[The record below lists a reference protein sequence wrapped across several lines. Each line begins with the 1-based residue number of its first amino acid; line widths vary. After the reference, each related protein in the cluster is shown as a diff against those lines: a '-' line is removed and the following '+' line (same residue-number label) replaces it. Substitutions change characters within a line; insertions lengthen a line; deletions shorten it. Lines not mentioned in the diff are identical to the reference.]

1 MDELL
6 RTSIKFLAGVGPKR
20 AEMLK
25 KEIDVESF
33 DDLLNYYPYRYVDR
47 SKFYRTNELLP
58 DMPYVQLKG
67 YIRHYYEEG
76 NGRQKRLKAIFSDEY
91 GSIELIWFAGYRYI
105 QQMFP
110 EGRQYIIFG
119 KPSYYLNSFNMP
131 HPEIDTEET
140 ASMVSGG
147 LVPMYHT
154 TETMKRSGI
163 TSRKI
168 QELVYKLLKS
178 TRGKIE
184 ETLPEY
190 IIKHYGLPAL
200 PDAIRMIHYPQN
212 PEELRLAKYRLKFE
226 ELFYLE
232 LKLELS
238 KEGRKTRFLGEKFA
252 VVGDYF
258 NSFYL
263 NHLPFDL
270 TNAQKRVVKEIRTDC
285 GSGCQ
290 MNRLVQGDVGS
301 GKTMVALLAMLL
313 ALDNGCQA
321 CMMAPTEILARQHHE
336 GLSEL
341 LKPMGI
347 EVGLLIGSTTKKQ
360 REKLLPKLASGEL
373 KIIVGTHA
381 LIEPNIIFHRL
392 GMAVIDE
399 QHRFGVEQRAKLWIK
414 NPNKLPHVLIMSATP
429 IPRTLAMTLYG
440 DLDISIIDELPPG
453 RKPVYTEHRF
463 DDNMHPI
470 FMFLHREIKKGRQV
484 YVVFPMIE
492 ETEKADIKS
501 LEEGYDLYASNF
513 GQERVTLV
521 HGKMNAREKKR
532 VMDTFVSG
540 EKKILLATTVIE
552 VGVNVPN
559 ASVMIIEN
567 ADRFGLSQLH
577 QLRGRVGRGAEQ
589 SYCILLTSSK
599 VGNEARKRIEVM
611 CSTNDGFIVAEEDMK
626 QRGFGEI
633 EGTRQSG
640 KELMLKIANPAS
652 DGQLV
657 AITKREAASIVAMDP
672 SLTLEHN
679 VVLKERLLWLDRNG
693 QEAYSNIS

>member
-1 MDELL
+1 MDDILN
-6 RTSIKFLAGVGPKR
+6 TNIKFLAGVGPRR
-20 AEMLK
+20 AEVIR
-25 KEIDVESF
+25 KEIEVESF

-47 SKFYRTNELLP
+47 SKFYRTNELMP
-58 DMPYVQLKG
+58 DMPYVQLRG
-67 YIRHYYEEG
+67 YIRQYYEEG
-76 NGRQKRLKAIFSDEY
+76 AGRNKRLKAIFSDEY
-91 GSIELIWFAGYRYI
+91 GSIELIWFAGFKYI
-105 QQMFP
+105 RSMFP
-110 EGRQYIIFG
+110 EGRKYIIFG
-119 KPSYYLNSFNMP
+119 KPSYYMNTFSMP
-131 HPEIDTEET
+131 HPDIDTEES
-140 ASMVSGG
+140 AKMVSGG

-154 TETMKRSGI
+154 TDKMKRSGI

-168 QELVYKLLKS
+168 QELVFKVLSSNKD
-178 TRGKIE
+178 KIA

-190 IIKHYGLPAL
+190 IVKHYGLPSL
-200 PDAIRMIHYPQN
+200 SDAIKMIHFPQN
-212 PEELRLAKYRLKFE
+212 PDALRMAKYRLKFE

-232 LKLELS
+232 LKLELT
-238 KEGRKTRFLGEKFA
+238 KQGRKTRFLGEKFTT
-252 VVGDYF
+252 VGETF
-258 NSFYL
+258 NTFYSKY
-263 NHLPFDL
+263 LPFEL
-270 TNAQKRVVKEIRTDC
+270 TNAQKRVVKEIRQDC
-285 GSGCQ
+285 GSGHQ

-301 GKTMVALLAMLL
+301 GKTMVALLSMLL

-336 GLSEL
+336 SLSAL

-360 REKLLPKLASGEL
+360 REELLPGLASGDL

-381 LIEPNIIFHRL
+381 LIEPNIIFHKL
-392 GMAVIDE
+392 GLAVIDE
-399 QHRFGVEQRAKLWIK
+399 QHRFGVDQRAKLWIK
-414 NPNKLPHVLIMSATP
+414 NTEKLPHVLIMSATP

-440 DLDISIIDELPPG
+440 DLDISVIDELPPG
-453 RKPVYTEHRF
+453 RKPIHTEHRF
-463 DDNMHPI
+463 DDDMHSV
-470 FMFLHREIKKGRQV
+470 FMFMHKELKKGRQI

-501 LEEGYDLYASNF
+501 LEEGYDLYACNF
-513 GQERVTLV
+513 GQEKVTLV
-521 HGKMNAREKKR
+521 HGKMNAKDKKA
-532 VMDTFVSG
+532 VMDRFVSG

-599 VGNEARKRIEVM
+599 VGSDARKRIEVM
-611 CSTNDGFIVAEEDMK
+611 CRTNDGFVVAEEDMH
-626 QRGFGEI
+626 QRGFGDI

-640 KELMLKIANPAS
+640 KELMLKIANPAT

-657 AITKREAASIVAMDP
+657 MLAKNEASTIVSLDP
-672 SLTLEHN
+672 ELSQPHN
-679 VVLKERLLWLDRNG
+679 RILLERLKWLDRNN
-693 QEAYSNIS
+693 QEAYANIS